1 MDDYSSKLPNL
12 LPFLVLLLLSSSVF
26 VTSTKEK
33 KKLFSISPHS
43 QNDIVSPNRI
53 FAAGFF
59 PVGDNAFTFSV
70 WFIDD
75 ENATVVWSANR
86 DTPVNGKYS
95 ELAVQSSGNLVLTDA
110 GRTVVWE
117 TKTTSF
123 SSPRLLLLDS
133 GNLVLRNSN
142 GVILWQSFDFPTD
155 TLLPNQPLTKE
166 GRLVSSRSLTNRS
179 SGYFKFYFDNDN
191 VLRLLYADPDV
202 SSVYWPDPELMSWEA
217 GRSTYNSTRIALL
230 DSLGNFNSTDGYS
243 FSSSDY
249 GVGVDIQRRI
259 TLDFDGNVRL
269 YSRRRGQ
276 YGPWKITYQAMS
288 QSCRIH
294 GSCGPNSLCNYVPGL
309 GRKCSCIPGY
319 RAADET
325 DWSLGCVREFNI
337 PCNKSNEIEFIKL
350 TNVEFYGYDFAFH
363 PNYTLEQCKNVC
375 LSRCDCLGFQFNMPY
390 CFAKTM
396 LLNGRHSSDFQGD
409 LYLKVAKGVNSSYKP
424 LESFNL
430 KCPEGAVKRV
440 ELERKY
446 VRGKENGSL
455 RFVLWFAVAMG
466 GIEFVCIW
474 LVWYYLM
481 SKSWHGYSSLE
492 DQHAAFGFRK
502 FTYAELKKAT
512 RGFKDE
518 IGRGC
523 GGTVY
528 KGILSDQRVAAI
540 KKLNEYADE
549 QGEEEFRAEVNTVG
563 KLNHMNLTEMWG
575 YCSEGKHKML
585 VYEYVEHGSLEKNM
599 MSRTLSWEK
608 RFKIAVGTARGLA
621 YLHEECLE
629 WVLHCDVKPGNIL
642 VDKEYNGKV
651 SDFGLS
657 QAMKRGGGE
666 VTRRVRGTRGYM
678 APEWVLNQPITA
690 KVDVYSYGMVVLEM
704 VTGRSPVGTEEWVRE
719 RVKESPEDWVEEV
732 VDEKLGGKYE
742 RKEVEVLVAVAL
754 KCVEVD
760 KDSRPTMRRVVQD
773 LLLHAHQP

>member
-110 GRTVVWE
+110 
-117 TKTTSF
+117 
-123 SSPRLLLLDS
+123 
-133 GNLVLRNSN
+133 
-142 GVILWQSFDFPTD
+142 
-155 TLLPNQPLTKE
+155 
-166 GRLVSSRSLTNRS
+166 
-179 SGYFKFYFDNDN
+179 
-191 VLRLLYADPDV
+191 
-202 SSVYWPDPELMSWEA
+202 
-217 GRSTYNSTRIALL
+217 
-230 DSLGNFNSTDGYS
+230 
-243 FSSSDY
+243 

-375 LSRCDCLGFQFNMPY
+375 LSRCDCLGFQFKFIKHNYPSNMPY